1 MKRMGK
7 EFLDNESG
15 AVAVISAIL
24 LVVFCGFAA
33 LAVDYGKMVYVAR
46 ELTRAA
52 EAGALSGA
60 RGLWPQDL
68 STATRGVVN
77 WSDAATKA
85 LATATTNLPTPKPEN
100 VFTDVVTVEVGKWDY
115 NKTFTVDHV
124 NPNSVQVTI
133 RRNNVPTSFAQ
144 AFFSLLRRDYQ
155 PINIERGATAVMD
168 FATAVGAGA
177 LPIAVNKPYT
187 APTNPTDPPLFINF
201 TPDALDTGGWFSDT
215 SDPAAA
221 KTFKDYIN
229 NLGLD
234 NDDSCPPL
242 VKDVSIIN
250 LQNGQDT
257 SVLDLLAEKLAASAN
272 TLPDGTK
279 YLDTALPVVDT
290 DKFNHSELVKDFVPV
305 RITKVSVKNPK
316 GVTCTVLPAAQYA
329 SGRPGPKY
337 GLNGTGVLA
346 PPKLVN

>member
-1 MKRMGK
+1 MNRMGK
-7 EFLDNESG
+7 EFLGNESG
-15 AVAVISAIL
+15 AVAVICAAL

-33 LAVDYGKMVYVAR
+33 LAVDYGKIVYMRR
-46 ELTRAA
+46 ELAKAA

-68 STATRGVVN
+68 STATRGVTN
-77 WSDAATKA
+77 WSDAETKA
-85 LATATTNLPTPKPEN
+85 RTTATTNLPTPKPEN
-100 VFTDVVTVEVGKWDY
+100 VFTDVVTVKVGQWDY
-115 NKTFTVDHV
+115 SNTFTENHA

-144 AFFSLLRRDYQ
+144 ALFSLLRRDHQ
-155 PINIERGATAVMD
+155 PIDIERGATAVMD

-187 APTNPTDPPLFINF
+187 VPDTQLFINF
-201 TPDALDTGGWFSDT
+201 TPDPMDNGGWFSDT
-215 SDPAAA
+215 SDPASA

-234 NDDSCPPL
+234 NDKSCPPL

-250 LQNGQDT
+250 LQNGEDT
-257 SVLDLLAEKLAASAN
+257 SVLDLLAQKLAASTT

-279 YLDTALPVVDT
+279 YLDTTLPVVDT
-290 DKFNHSELVKDFVPV
+290 DKFNHSELVRDFVPV
-305 RITKVSVKNPK
+305 RITKVDDKNPK
-316 GVTCTVLPAAQYA
+316 GVTCKVLPAAEYA
-329 SGRPGPKY
+329 SGRPGT
-337 GLNGTGVLA
+337 GTLA

>member
-7 EFLDNESG
+7 KFLDNESG
-15 AVAVISAIL
+15 AVAVIGALL
-24 LVVFCGFAA
+24 LVVVCGFAA

-60 RGLWPQDL
+60 RGLWPMDL
-68 STATRGVVN
+68 STATDRKPKWYIGE
-77 WSDAATKA
+77 SCASTTAAE
-85 LATATTNLPTPKPEN
+85 NLPTPKPTD
-100 VFTDVVTVEVGKWDY
+100 VFTDEVTVKVGRWDY

-124 NPNSVQVTI
+124 NPNAVQVTI

-144 AFFSLLRRDYQ
+144 ILAQ
-155 PINIERGATAVMD
+155 NPINIERTATAAMD
-168 FATAVGAGA
+168 FATAVGAGT
-177 LPIAVNKPYT
+177 LPIAINRVYT
-187 APTNPTDPPLFINF
+187 PPTLPTDPPLFINF
-201 TPDALDTGGWFSDT
+201 TPDPLDNGGWFAES
-215 SDPAAA
+215 SDPASA

-234 NDDSCPPL
+234 NDKSCPPL

-257 SVLDLLAEKLAASAN
+257 SVLDLLNEKLQAS
-272 TLPDGTK
+272 TTSLPDGTK
-279 YLDTALPVVDT
+279 YLDVALPVVDT
-290 DKFNHSELVKDFVPV
+290 DKFNHSELVRDFVPI
-305 RITKVSVKNPK
+305 RITKVSDKNPK
-316 GVTCTVLPAAQYA
+316 GVTGTVLTAAQFA
-329 SGRPGPKY
+329 TGQPGA
-337 GLNGTGVLA
+337 GNGATGALA